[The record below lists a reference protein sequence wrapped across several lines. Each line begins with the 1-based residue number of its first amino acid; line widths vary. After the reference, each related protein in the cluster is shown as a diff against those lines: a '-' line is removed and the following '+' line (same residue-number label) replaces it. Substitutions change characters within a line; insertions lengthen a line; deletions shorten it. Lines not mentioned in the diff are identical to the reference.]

1 MRIKRFICILMSVV
15 FVLSALVFSSS
26 AQENVGMFEIELL
39 SDKTSYAAAD
49 TAEITVRAKNTSG
62 KKLSG
67 VALSVDSDKYLLAKG
82 SENIKE
88 VGALSAGKSVELS
101 LKTVINRN
109 TRGLSFW
116 DKIVLFFKQLF
127 NRPHEFKDY
136 APSGKTK
143 ESTDLLI
150 SHGGATVTVT
160 AAIWYTGFSEKELED
175 MARVDERLNGSQ
187 DISDDLRALE
197 DEKLISDYSE
207 STDMAWFTYST
218 GVFGGVAKT
227 DLGDNDIDGSQ
238 QWSGKT
244 VSAETQEMYSKY
256 AVGKA
261 LILYSFNYPNDM
273 EYQSYRRPFYDGEDS
288 TTCVN
293 EWGRRQVSTDIDT
306 SVTVSD
312 LKNIGAEYDIV
323 CFSGHGSFCN
333 GSPVMCLTEK
343 VTAENRQLY
352 AEDLKNGS
360 IATVLCQG
368 SLYYW
373 VFPSLFSEAYSS
385 DGLDGK
391 FIFIQCCEGFGTGG
405 VENRSFA
412 DAMISS
418 GADAVAGFCNS
429 VNTEYGRQFMKACI
443 NDYLSGETAA
453 QAYEKAREE
462 ITGNEPGDKA
472 AMPVLAGN
480 GEKLFGD
487 EKASVTVT
495 LIDDRDRKV
504 KDCTM
509 LFNEGDR
516 INRAILQDFLYD
528 IKGINA
534 RIDDNRSFIAEK
546 KMKIELNAL
555 LIGEKNNEE

>member
-1 MRIKRFICILMSVV
+1 MRIKRFICILMSVI

-26 AQENVGMFEIELL
+26 AEESTEMFEIEILFN
-39 SDKTSYAAAD
+39 KTDYAAAD

-88 VGALSAGKSVELS
+88 FGALSDGEAVELS

-127 NRPHEFKDY
+127 NRPHEFEAY
-136 APSGKTK
+136 APSGKTN
-143 ESTDLLI
+143 ESKSEPI

-160 AAIWYTGFSEKELED
+160 ATVWYTGFSEKELED
-175 MARVDERLNGSQ
+175 MARVDERLSESQ
-187 DISDDLRALE
+187 DISDDLSKLE
-197 DEKLISDYSE
+197 DEKLISNYSE

-227 DLGDNDIDGSQ
+227 DLGDNDIDSSQ
-238 QWSGKT
+238 QWSGET

-273 EYQSYRRPFYDGEDS
+273 EFQSYRRPFYDGADS
-288 TTCVN
+288 KTCVN
-293 EWGRRQVSTDIDT
+293 EWGRRQLSTDIDT

-323 CFSGHGSFCN
+323 CFSGHGSYCN
-333 GSPVMCLTEK
+333 DSPVMCLTEK

-352 AEDLKNGS
+352 AEELKNGS
-360 IATVLCQG
+360 IAMVRYQNG
-368 SLYYW
+368 LYYW
-373 VFPSLFSEAYSS
+373 VFPSLFSEAYGS

-391 FIFIQCCEGFGTGG
+391 FIFIQCCEGFGMNG
-405 VENRSFA
+405 VKDTSFS

-429 VNTEYGRQFMKACI
+429 VKSEYGRQFMQACI
-443 NDYLSGETAA
+443 NDYLSGESVA
-453 QAYEKAREE
+453 QAHKNACEE
-462 ITGNEPGDKA
+462 ITGNEPGDEA
-472 AMPVLAGN
+472 AVPVLAGN
-480 GEKLFGD
+480 GEKLFSE

-495 LIDDRDRKV
+495 LIDDRGKEV
-504 KDCTM
+504 KDCMM

-534 RIDDNRSFIAEK
+534 RIDGNQSYIAEK